1 MPWGKKNDMQVS
13 IDDIFKISLAL
24 GLGAVL
30 GIEREYRSK
39 AAGFRTLTMISIG
52 ACLFTIISRHL
63 GLPGSPDRIASNI
76 VQGIGFL
83 GAGVIFKDNVS
94 VSGLTTA
101 TSIWV
106 ASAIGMSVGAGAYIL
121 GCFTTVSALIVLAGF
136 ELIQRY
142 IDNWSQHRLYKVTFL
157 QDNLTSQVLE
167 DGFNRNRLRFHKKK
181 ESRDQAQVSC
191 WYELYGK
198 ATCFETLDRNLLED
212 SRILAFDN

>member
-1 MPWGKKNDMQVS
+1 MYYAS
-13 IDDIFKISLAL
+13 LDDVYRILLAL
-24 GLGAVL
+24 VLGALL
-30 GIEREYRSK
+30 GVEREYRSK

-63 GLPGSPDRIASNI
+63 GGNSNPDRIASNI

-106 ASAIGMSVGAGAYIL
+106 ASAIGMASGGGYYIL
-121 GCFTTVSALIVLAGF
+121 AALTTAAALLVLAGF

-142 IDNWSQHRLYKVTFL
+142 IDRWNQHRLYRITFSRTL
-157 QDNLTSQVLE
+157 LNSLE
-167 DGFNRNRLRFHKKK
+167 LEADINSHRVRFLKKK
-181 ESRDQAQVSC
+181 ESRDMDSVTC
-191 WYELYGK
+191 WYDLYGR
-198 ATCFETLDRNLLED
+198 ASFFDNLDRYLLED
-212 SRILAFDN
+212 ARIIAFDN

>member
-1 MPWGKKNDMQVS
+1 MYVS
-13 IDDIFKISLAL
+13 IDDFYKIGLAL
-24 GLGAVL
+24 VLGAVL
-30 GIEREYRSK
+30 GVEREYRSK

-63 GLPGSPDRIASNI
+63 GGEQNPDRIASNI

-106 ASAIGMSVGAGAYIL
+106 ASAIGMASGGGFYLLAA
-121 GCFTTVSALIVLAGF
+121 FTTAAALLVLAGF

-142 IDNWSQHRLYKVTFL
+142 IDRWNQHRLYRITFSKNLLNSLELETDFKYHKVRFL
-157 QDNLTSQVLE
+157 
-167 DGFNRNRLRFHKKK
+167 KKK
-181 ESRDQAQVSC
+181 EARDLDSITC
-191 WYELYGK
+191 WYDLYGR
-198 ATCFETLDRNLLED
+198 ASFFDNLDRCLLED
-212 SRILAFDN
+212 ARILAFDN

>member
-1 MPWGKKNDMQVS
+1 MHAT
-13 IDDIFKISLAL
+13 IDDVYKICLAL
-24 GLGAVL
+24 LLGAVL

-52 ACLFTIISRHL
+52 ACLFTIISQYL
-63 GLPGSPDRIASNI
+63 GIGGNPDRIASNV

-106 ASAIGMSVGAGAYIL
+106 ASAIGMSIGAGFYLI
-121 GCFTTVSALIVLAGF
+121 GCFTTVAALIVLGAF

-142 IDNWSQHRLYKVTFL
+142 IDNWSQHRIYKLTFVVNDL
-157 QDNLTSQVLE
+157 KCIDLEQDFSRHKV
-167 DGFNRNRLRFHKKK
+167 RFQKKK
-181 ESRDQAQVSC
+181 ESRDHTQVTC
-191 WYELYGK
+191 WYELYGP
-198 ATCFETLDRNLLED
+198 ARCFEVLDRSLLED
-212 SRILAFDN
+212 TRILAFDN